1 MNIDEQIEALRA
13 EKIKT
18 EAEIERTKIKIA
30 ESAAEL
36 EQLRKS
42 LKQRQRIQRRR
53 CGVLNFMQKGNA

>member
-18 EAEIERTKIKIA
+18 EAEIERTKIKTA

-42 LKQRQRIQRRR
+42 LQQRQRIQRRR

>member
-18 EAEIERTKIKIA
+18 EAELERAKIKTA

-42 LKQRQRIQRRR
+42 LQQRQH
-53 CGVLNFMQKGNA
+53 GVLNVMQKGNA